1 MKRKYMAF
9 KREGR
14 RGKKR
19 EGGKEMKE
27 EERRE
32 ESRRERRGER
42 KGEGEQ
48 EGALISKK
56 KLHYPQAAA
65 AWEEMLLCKGGLAPT
80 AAV

>member
-27 EERRE
+27 EGKE

-48 EGALISKK
+48 GGARISKK